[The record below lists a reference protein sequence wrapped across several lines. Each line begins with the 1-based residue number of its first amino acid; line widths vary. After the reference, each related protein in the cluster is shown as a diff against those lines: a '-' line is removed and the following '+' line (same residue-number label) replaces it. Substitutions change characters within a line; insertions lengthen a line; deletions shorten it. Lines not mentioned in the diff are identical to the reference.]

1 MKTTAKTQFAQIK
14 WMSGSVILG
23 VMGAVQGAYADG
35 PVVPAGSTPVAATGA
50 AQQPGIGGMLL
61 PFAAMFAVVYF
72 LMIRPQQKKMK
83 EQQDMLSALKDGDEV
98 LTTSG
103 LLGKITG
110 MTDKIVTLEVAQNV
124 RVKMLKSQIA
134 QVVKGQIQDLT

>member
-1 MKTTAKTQFAQIK
+1 MKHTAEFKYLL
-14 WMSGSVILG
+14 GSMALG
-23 VMGAVQGAYADG
+23 SLALSQGALADGPAIPAGSATGAVQ
-35 PVVPAGSTPVAATGA
+35 GA
-50 AQQPGIGGMLL
+50 AQQPGIGGMLV

-83 EQQDMLSALKDGDEV
+83 EQQEMLSALKDGDEI
-98 LTTSG
+98 LTNSG

-110 MTDKIVTLEVAQNV
+110 MNDKIVTVEVAQNV

-134 QVVKGQIQDLT
+134 QVVKGQIQDLA